1 MTRSPQNWSPDTEL
15 VWTSQVRRPPGYA
28 ATAMRTQTAAQS
40 RGCRAARGG
49 EPTVRHGCQEA
60 ALRVPHPDEEEKLG
74 GTAHEGDG
82 LLLPEEVTEHLRGY
96 GGGIREVNDG
106 QVTEEEIHGGVE
118 V

>member
-1 MTRSPQNWSPDTEL
+1 
-15 VWTSQVRRPPGYA
+15 
-28 ATAMRTQTAAQS
+28 MRTQTAAQS